1 MRLSIKITGEVQGV
15 GFRTLICKLADYLH
29 LYGWVKYTKDGGL
42 IAEVQ
47 GNSEQLEYF
56 SMCLSSDAPSE
67 AKIEGISYS
76 QIPCNKDRSFI
87 VLESGE

>member
-1 MRLSIKITGEVQGV
+1 MRFSIKLTGKVQGV

-47 GNSEQLEYF
+47 GNDEQIEYF
-56 SMCLSSDAPSE
+56 CMCLRSETPPE
-67 AKIEGISYS
+67 AKLESISYD
-76 QIPCNKDRSFI
+76 QIPCNKDNSF
-87 VLESGE
+87 VMLESDE